1 MAKLYLIRH
10 GETDY
15 NNAMRFQGRTDIL
28 LNQKGIEQAEKAAE
42 FFRDIPLQAI
52 YTSSLKRARTTA
64 EIIGKVKGLEPQAT
78 DALQEMS
85 FGIWENM
92 NSKDIQKKYAKEW
105 KDFCKPGYDNDSPGG
120 MYVRCAETRLSCCTG
135 NPGSVSGWRRGV
147 CGPRRHYPCVD
158 LHHAGAGSEPCL
170 ACACRECFHNLFLL
184 LGPVLHAGLCKP
196 DAILN
201 GMASK
206 QSIVLIYKIYDRSDV
221 RTVRYRIDFRMT

>member
-92 NSKDIQKKYAKEW
+92 NSGDIQKKYAKEW
-105 KDFCKPGYDNDSPGG
+105 KDFFASPATTTIPQGECMFDVQKRAYPVVQEILDQYPEGDVAFVAHGG
-120 MYVRCAETRLSCCTG
+120 IIR
-135 NPGSVSGWRRGV
+135 
-147 CGPRRHYPCVD
+147 
-158 LHHAGAGSEPCL
+158 
-170 ACACRECFHNLFLL
+170 
-184 LGPVLHAGLCKP
+184 
-196 DAILN
+196 
-201 GMASK
+201 
-206 QSIVLIYKIYDRSDV
+206 VLICTMLGLDLNRAWHVHVGNASITCFYYWGRSYTLDYANL
-221 RTVRYRIDFRMT
+221 TQY

>member
-105 KDFCKPGYDNDSPGG
+105 KDFFASPATTTIPQGEC
-120 MYVRCAETRLSCCTG
+120 MLDVQKRAYPVVQEILDQY
-135 NPGSVSGWRRGV
+135 PESVSGWRRGV

-170 ACACRECFHNLFLL
+170 ACACRECVHNLFLL
-184 LGPVLHAGLCKP
+184 LG
-196 DAILN
+196 
-201 GMASK
+201 
-206 QSIVLIYKIYDRSDV
+206 
-221 RTVRYRIDFRMT
+221 